1 MNVFIVCVFFFFIS
15 IFTGIIPGGGI
26 CLFLFSNLFPFK
38 ANIQLSAPVTSF
50 LSGYGKLIYSVHG
63 RMEVLEYND
72 YPRNSL
78 SQMADRS
85 LYITSSL
92 D

>member
-1 MNVFIVCVFFFFIS
+1 MNAFIVVVVVFSFLYLQE
-15 IFTGIIPGGGI
+15 
-26 CLFLFSNLFPFK
+26 LFLEEAFAYFFSNLFPFK

-50 LSGYGKLIYSVHG
+50 LSGYGNLIYSVHG

-78 SQMADRS
+78 SQMADKS
-85 LYITSSL
+85 LYISSSL